1 MPSNRTTFIAGNWKM
16 NNDREEAKALA
27 SALVEAL
34 PEVPAG
40 VEVCV
45 CPPTI
50 DLCCVSHKLDG
61 SAVKLGAQNVY
72 FEAKGAYTGETSV
85 AMLKSVPVQYC
96 IIGHSER
103 RDYFHETDED
113 QNKKAAALIAG
124 GIVPIFCCGE
134 PLEVR
139 EAGTYVEHVV
149 AQVKAGLTGLEVTD
163 PSQLV
168 VAYEPIWAIGTG
180 KTATADDA
188 QEVCG
193 AVREALAE
201 IFGAELAEG
210 IRVLYGGSAKPGNIA
225 ELVAKPD
232 VDGALVGGASLVA
245 EDFASMVVKAAE

>member
-1 MPSNRTTFIAGNWKM
+1 MPSNRTTLIAGNWKM

-149 AQVKAGLTGLEVTD
+149 AQVKAGLTGLQVTD
-163 PSQLV
+163 PAQLV

-201 IFGAELAEG
+201 IFGAELADG

>member
-1 MPSNRTTFIAGNWKM
+1 MPSNRTTLIAGNWKM

-72 FEAKGAYTGETSV
+72 YEAKGAYTGETSV

-149 AQVKAGLTGLEVTD
+149 AQVKAGLTGLQVTD
-163 PSQLV
+163 SSQLV

-201 IFGAELAEG
+201 IFGAELADG

>member
-1 MPSNRTTFIAGNWKM
+1 MPSNRTTLIAGNWKM

-50 DLCCVSHKLDG
+50 DLCCVSHKLAG

-149 AQVKAGLTGLEVTD
+149 AQVKAGLTGLQVTD

-201 IFGAELAEG
+201 IFGAELADG

>member
-1 MPSNRTTFIAGNWKM
+1 MPSNRTTLIAGNWKM

-72 FEAKGAYTGETSV
+72 YEAKGAYTGETSV

-149 AQVKAGLTGLEVTD
+149 AQVKAGLTGLQVTD
-163 PSQLV
+163 PFQLV

-201 IFGAELAEG
+201 IFGAELADG